1 MSHTNRELLEV
12 TGKVLLRC
20 GLFGFAAMLFWA
32 GAFLLAGDLIYN
44 VHGEMFDLSKHEL
57 NVMHYAGMGI
67 FKLVVFV
74 FFFFPWLAI
83 KMVLLKSKPV
93 SVT

>member
-1 MSHTNRELLEV
+1 MSETNRELLEA

-20 GLFGFAAMLFWA
+20 GLFGFAVLLFWA
-32 GAFLLAGDLIYN
+32 GAFLFAGDVIYN

-83 KMVLLKSKPV
+83 KMVLMKEKAPS
-93 SVT
+93 TA